1 MRQQGHLRR
10 HVVALHRTFHFFD
23 DRHHGDHHQADDGEN
38 TSKQKNGSDGGRDP
52 RLVSAKRTPHRLTS
66 TR

>member
-38 TSKQKNGSDGGRDP
+38 TSKQENGSDGG
-52 RLVSAKRTPHRLTS
+52 
-66 TR
+66 